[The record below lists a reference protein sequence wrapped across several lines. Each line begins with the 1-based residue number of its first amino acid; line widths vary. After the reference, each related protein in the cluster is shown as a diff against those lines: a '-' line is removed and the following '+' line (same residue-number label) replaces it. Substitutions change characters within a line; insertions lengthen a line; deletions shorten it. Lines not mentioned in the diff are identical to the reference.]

1 MLVVLTGRA
10 VCCSDVTVTVVGS
23 SVGAGADTGLLVG
36 EEGRVE
42 VEERV
47 MVVENEVVVKSLIGK
62 IVAAG
67 EKFKPAKNFCAD

>member
-1 MLVVLTGRA
+1 M
-10 VCCSDVTVTVVGS
+10 CCSDVVTVTVVGS

-36 EEGRVE
+36 EEEGRFE

>member
-1 MLVVLTGRA
+1 MGE
-10 VCCSDVTVTVVGS
+10 
-23 SVGAGADTGLLVG
+23 GADTGLLVG
-36 EEGRVE
+36 EEEGRVE

-67 EKFKPAKNFCAD
+67 EKFRPDKNFCAD

>member
-1 MLVVLTGRA
+1 M
-10 VCCSDVTVTVVGS
+10 CCSDVVTVTVVGS